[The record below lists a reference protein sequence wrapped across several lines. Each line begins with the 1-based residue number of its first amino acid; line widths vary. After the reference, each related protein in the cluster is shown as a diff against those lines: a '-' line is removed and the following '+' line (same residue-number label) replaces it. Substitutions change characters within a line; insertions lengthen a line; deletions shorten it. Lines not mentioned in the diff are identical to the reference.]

1 MYFKDFLDK
10 NSKTLIMGILNIT
23 PDSFYDGNKYFD
35 SDLNEKI
42 KNHFQLR
49 LAAVNEPKTEVKLR

>member
-23 PDSFYDGNKYFD
+23 PDSFYDGKKYYK
-35 SDLNEKI
+35 SDLLQRINQLNECDI
-42 KNHFQLR
+42 IYDN
-49 LAAVNEPKTEVKLR
+49 VII